1 MIQSDREKIVN
12 EMIHAY
18 LNGWIDD
25 EEFTEMTSMWVTS
38 YDGSHIPKTRI
49 REKFNQ
55 STQTND

>member
-1 MIQSDREKIVN
+1 
-12 EMIHAY
+12 MIHAY